1 MTKFN
6 VHKPWPQIEQM
17 HTQYQEQHGT
27 QHPERQ
33 IDLATFKKRLDT
45 FESVIDPWITGE
57 GSREGSIRRW
67 CKANSVKLCQGRGS
81 FTVLFKIVDQ
91 YQPIT

>member
-6 VHKPWPQIEQM
+6 EPWPQIEQM

-33 IDLATFKKRLDT
+33 IDLATFKFRLWS
-45 FESVIDPWITGE
+45 FESVIDPWVTGE
-57 GSREGSIRRW
+57 GSRERSIRDW

-81 FTVLFKIVDQ
+81 FTVLFRIVDQ

>member
-6 VHKPWPQIEQM
+6 EPWPQIEQM

-45 FESVIDPWITGE
+45 FESVIDPWITGK

-67 CKANSVKLCQGRGS
+67 CKANSMSVHEGRGS
-81 FTVLFKIVDQ
+81 FTVLFRIVDQ